1 MSLPLLHDRV
11 VLVTGAGS
19 GIGRAAAELFATE
32 GAIVVAVDRNAE
44 AVDHVAHAIVASGG
58 IAVGWSCDVTDLG
71 SITNVVGAVVEK
83 FGRLDA
89 AFNNAGIAPSAVDT
103 ALLDPVLWR
112 TAMEVNLTGVWHCLR
127 AELAVMAAGSAIVNT
142 SSVAGM
148 AGLPGSALYA
158 ATKHGVVGLTRSVA
172 AEYGP
177 RGIRVNAIAPGLTRT
192 AMVESLI
199 ENGHMDP
206 VAVVAHS
213 PLRRMAEP
221 IEIAEAALWLL
232 SDRASFVTG
241 HVLAV
246 DGGELA
252 V

>member
-1 MSLPLLHDRV
+1 VSSPLLQDRV
-11 VLVTGAGS
+11 VLLTGAGS
-19 GIGRAAAELFATE
+19 GIGRAAAELFAAE
-32 GAIVVAVDRNAE
+32 GAILVAIDRNAE
-44 AVDHVAHAIVASGG
+44 SVDQVARAIVASGG
-58 IAVGWSCDVTDLG
+58 VAVGWACDVTDL
-71 SITNVVGAVVEK
+71 SNVTDVVAAVVQQ

-89 AFNNAGIAPSAVDT
+89 AFNNAGIAPPAVDT
-103 ALLDPVLWR
+103 ALLDPVLWQ
-112 TAMEVNLTGVWHCLR
+112 TALDVNLTGVWHCMR

-142 SSVAGM
+142 SSVAGL

-177 RGIRVNAIAPGLTRT
+177 QGIRVNAIAPGLTRT
-192 AMVESLI
+192 AMVEALI
-199 ENGHMDP
+199 ANGDMDP
-206 VAVVAHS
+206 SAVVAHS

-221 IEIAEAALWLL
+221 TEIAEAALWLL